1 MPPAATAGG
10 GHCAPPIPLLV
21 FSICHYSTYTLGP
34 TLKISPRLL
43 LAAWLPGC
51 LPVRPTKGPT
61 TRAPLPR
68 HRAAATW
75 PVLLLLRSLPP
86 SPAPLVRRVTACLQ
100 PASCANFIL
109 HTTAPRSHYIAWL
122 GLLQKKTNDGRS
134 CTDSSEPFSFTL
146 LRLQL
151 WKKKPARSCRSQKNY
166 HFCPFAFNRLISQPA
181 AAANAAATW
190 HTACRAMRRRCVA
203 KLPLDMLL
211 DSCLLE

>member
-1 MPPAATAGG
+1 MRPANTSACLFNLSLFHLHSRTHFENLSLYA
-10 GHCAPPIPLLV
+10 AA
-21 FSICHYSTYTLGP
+21 F
-34 TLKISPRLL
+34 
-43 LAAWLPGC
+43 LAAWLLGR

-68 HRAAATW
+68 RHRAAAATW
-75 PVLLLLRSLPP
+75 PVLLLLRPLPP
-86 SPAPLVRRVTACLQ
+86 HLGAPLVRRVTAACLQ

-151 WKKKPARSCRSQKNY
+151 WEEKKTRHVVVEARKTTI
-166 HFCPFAFNRLISQPA
+166 FAHLPSIGLYLSRRPRPMPPPHGKQPA
-181 AAANAAATW
+181 APCAADD
-190 HTACRAMRRRCVA
+190 V
-203 KLPLDMLL
+203 
-211 DSCLLE
+211 

>member
-1 MPPAATAGG
+1 MRPANTSACLFNLSLFHLHSRT
-10 GHCAPPIPLLV
+10 HFENL
-21 FSICHYSTYTLGP
+21 SS
-34 TLKISPRLL
+34 S
-43 LAAWLPGC
+43 AAAC
-51 LPVRPTKGPT
+51 LPARPSDQRTAT

-75 PVLLLLRSLPP
+75 PVLLLRPLPP

-151 WKKKPARSCRSQKNY
+151 WEKKPARSCRSQKNY

-181 AAANAAATW
+181 AAADAAAW
-190 HTACRAMRRRCVA
+190 RRLTARAKRRRCVA

>member
-1 MPPAATAGG
+1 M
-10 GHCAPPIPLLV
+10 
-21 FSICHYSTYTLGP
+21 
-34 TLKISPRLL
+34 KISPCMLL
-43 LAAWLPGC
+43 PAWLPSC

-68 HRAAATW
+68 RHRAAATW
-75 PVLLLLRSLPP
+75 PVLLLLRPLPP
-86 SPAPLVRRVTACLQ
+86 SSAPLVRRRVTACLQ

-151 WKKKPARSCRSQKNY
+151 WEGKKNRHVVVEARKTTI
-166 HFCPFAFNRLISQPA
+166 FAHLPSIGLYLSRRPRPMPPPHGKHPA
-181 AAANAAATW
+181 APPCADD
-190 HTACRAMRRRCVA
+190 V
-203 KLPLDMLL
+203 
-211 DSCLLE
+211 

>member
-1 MPPAATAGG
+1 M
-10 GHCAPPIPLLV
+10 LL
-21 FSICHYSTYTLGP
+21 P
-34 TLKISPRLL
+34 
-43 LAAWLPGC
+43 AWLPGC

-68 HRAAATW
+68 RHRAAATW
-75 PVLLLLRSLPP
+75 PVLLLLRPLPP
-86 SPAPLVRRVTACLQ
+86 SSAPLVRRRVTACLQ

-151 WKKKPARSCRSQKNY
+151 WQKKNRHVVVEARKTTI
-166 HFCPFAFNRLISQPA
+166 FAHLPSIGLYLSRRPRPMLPPPHGKQPA
-181 AAANAAATW
+181 APCAADD
-190 HTACRAMRRRCVA
+190 V
-203 KLPLDMLL
+203 
-211 DSCLLE
+211 

>member
-1 MPPAATAGG
+1 MRPANTSACLFNLSLFHLHSRTHFENLSSSAAA
-10 GHCAPPIPLLV
+10 C
-21 FSICHYSTYTLGP
+21 
-34 TLKISPRLL
+34 
-43 LAAWLPGC
+43 LAACPS
-51 LPVRPTKGPT
+51 VRPTKGPT

-75 PVLLLLRSLPP
+75 PVLLLLRLLPP

-151 WKKKPARSCRSQKNY
+151 WEKNRHVVVEARKTTI
-166 HFCPFAFNRLISQPA
+166 FAHLPSIGLYLSRRPRPMPPHGTQPA
-181 AAANAAATW
+181 APCADD
-190 HTACRAMRRRCVA
+190 V
-203 KLPLDMLL
+203 
-211 DSCLLE
+211 

>member
-1 MPPAATAGG
+1 M
-10 GHCAPPIPLLV
+10 
-21 FSICHYSTYTLGP
+21 
-34 TLKISPRLL
+34 KISPCMLL
-43 LAAWLPGC
+43 PAWLPGC

-68 HRAAATW
+68 RHRAAATW
-75 PVLLLLRSLPP
+75 PVLLLLLLRPLPP
-86 SPAPLVRRVTACLQ
+86 SSAPLVRRRVTACLQ

-151 WKKKPARSCRSQKNY
+151 WEGKKNPARSCRSQKNY

-181 AAANAAATW
+181 AAANAAA
-190 HTACRAMRRRCVA
+190 AR
-203 KLPLDMLL
+203 
-211 DSCLLE
+211 